1 MFSLGEVNFTEIKVD
16 ESQLSAIRGIDS
28 DKVQRYGR
36 QILKLVRDAQ
46 RRYEELQKE
55 KEDADGVVPDPNH
68 HNVINLSSDD
78 EYGDDPFKDGA
89 SLDSDDNIIPSRY
102 FTSQPPAV
110 YESPDE
116 YQPSPPAADN
126 STGRKRQSSKR
137 PRRRDTAESRPRA
150 KSSKPRT
157 KPTSRAASR
166 SHKSSKAKPSTARI
180 GMMPV

>member
-1 MFSLGEVNFTEIKVD
+1 MNFTETRVD
-16 ESQLSAIRGIDS
+16 ESQLCAIRGIDP

-55 KEDADGVVPDPNH
+55 KDDADGVIPDPNH

-102 FTSQPPAV
+102 FTSQASPAYEPP
-110 YESPDE
+110 DQ
-116 YQPSPPAADN
+116 YQPSRPRAN
-126 STGRKRQSSKR
+126 SSTSRKRQFSKR
-137 PRRRDTAESRPRA
+137 PRRQNATESRPRA
-150 KSSKPRT
+150 RSSKPKTR
-157 KPTSRAASR
+157 PEGRSASR
-166 SHKSSKAKPSTARI
+166 PRKNSKAKPPTARI